1 MGLFYYYD
9 REKMTRT
16 LTGGTD
22 MNFKNFVTKVL
33 PIVASIFVMAAAL
46 AYIIIKLM
54 GDRAYREKWK
64 DYNDCGLA

>member
-1 MGLFYYYD
+1 
-9 REKMTRT
+9 
-16 LTGGTD
+16 

-33 PIVASIFVMAAAL
+33 PIVAYIFVMAAAL